1 MTPRQSTKSERKL
14 IKQRKKENEDYE
26 RSRRKQKGVS
36 RLDIPKNPR
45 FK

>member
-1 MTPRQSTKSERKL
+1 MPVYLRQFYIQQL